1 MTAGRRRAVTI
12 AAMTRERLPWLDP
25 ALAAALTALGL
36 LITFDPGNGDG
47 TVVDSVVIGT
57 VTIPVAWRLRA
68 PLAAAAALAVGT
80 VVSGVPTFDQIRCGV
95 AIPAALLILFSLAA
109 RSEIA
114 AALSGLALVLAG
126 MVFLLFTDPQL
137 DAGALFILPLC
148 AGVWGAGRLV
158 RSRSR
163 IAAEL
168 EERSRRLASTRE
180 ETARM
185 AVEVERLQLATD
197 IDVDARARVTE
208 LVELA
213 GHARAALGEEP
224 NGSRGAFARIERD
237 GRDSLNQIR
246 ELLGVLRSDE
256 RDTSPRPTL
265 AQIEDLLAHARAG
278 GVVVELEV
286 EGERRA
292 LPNGVELAAYRAV
305 QHGLDALANE
315 GTRPAC
321 VRLRYMADALELE
334 VRGTVAADRASQA
347 ALAAARER
355 VDAHGGSF
363 TATTVAASGRVLW
376 ARLPLPAT
384 GG

>member
-1 MTAGRRRAVTI
+1 
-12 AAMTRERLPWLDP
+12 MTRERLSWLDP

-47 TVVDSVVIGT
+47 TVIDSVVIGT
-57 VTIPVAWRLRA
+57 VTIPVAWRSRA
-68 PLAAAAALAVGT
+68 PLAAAAAIAVGT
-80 VVSGVPTFDQIRCGV
+80 VVSGIPSFDQIRCGV

-109 RSEIA
+109 RREIA
-114 AALSGLALVLAG
+114 AALTGLALVLAG

-137 DAGALFILPLC
+137 DPGALFILPLC

-168 EERSRRLASTRE
+168 EERSQRLVATRE

-197 IDVDARARVTE
+197 IDVEARARVNE
-208 LVELA
+208 LVKLA
-213 GHARAALGEEP
+213 GRARAALREEP
-224 NGSRGAFARIERD
+224 NGSRDAFARIEQG

-246 ELLGVLRSDE
+246 ELLGVLRSDQ

-278 GVVVELEV
+278 GAIVELEV

-292 LPNGVELAAYRAV
+292 LPNGVELAAYRTI

-315 GTRPAC
+315 GTPPAC
-321 VRLRYMADALELE
+321 VRLRYLANALELE
-334 VRGTVAADRASQA
+334 VRGTVAAGRAHEA

-363 TATTVAASGRVLW
+363 TATTVEASGRVLW

-384 GG
+384 G